1 MKNVDD
7 LKSQMRNP
15 NQGREI
21 AVVDEREQGIQAL
34 VERNEDKFVNLLGGR
49 KEALAFQ
56 QSLVSA
62 ICDNPELRRCTESS
76 IVKSAISMAQ
86 LRMTPNTAL
95 GRAYLVPYGGQC
107 TFQIG
112 YKGLRELFYRS
123 PLAKGVKA
131 WLVYDNDYFDDHG
144 EYDKKPEFAKCDGDR
159 GSLRLIFCVAELATG
174 YILYEKM
181 TVREIEEHKIKYV
194 KGWRG
199 SKSGW
204 KTNYEAQAKKTV
216 LIKTLKDCPMEEV
229 QQAITQAEESYFK
242 EAEVGDFMGDGEVK
256 DPNEIVID
264 DMDIGMVRSSIRGC
278 YAELMSLIPDDWKDP
293 EYKNIKQHN
302 MKFLGVD
309 DAKNCDDIDKL
320 KWLLSDLEGRIYKFE
335 QEVNNG

>member
-1 MKNVDD
+1 
-7 LKSQMRNP
+7 
-15 NQGREI
+15 
-21 AVVDEREQGIQAL
+21 
-34 VERNEDKFVNLLGGR
+34 
-49 KEALAFQ
+49 
-56 QSLVSA
+56 
-62 ICDNPELRRCTESS
+62 
-76 IVKSAISMAQ
+76 
-86 LRMTPNTAL
+86 
-95 GRAYLVPYGGQC
+95 
-107 TFQIG
+107 
-112 YKGLRELFYRS
+112 
-123 PLAKGVKA
+123 
-131 WLVYDNDYFDDHG
+131 
-144 EYDKKPEFAKCDGDR
+144 
-159 GSLRLIFCVAELATG
+159 
-174 YILYEKM
+174 
-181 TVREIEEHKIKYV
+181 
-194 KGWRG
+194 
-199 SKSGW
+199 
-204 KTNYEAQAKKTV
+204 
-216 LIKTLKDCPMEEV
+216 MEEV